1 MSQFMNSRYNFAWD
15 DMVILTD
22 DQKNPAAQPTR
33 ANILRAMQWLV
44 GGAQPNDNLF
54 LHFSGHGGQTEDLD
68 GDEEDGMD
76 ETIYPVD
83 FKQAGMIVDDEIH
96 WILVRPLPPGCRL
109 TAIFDCCHSGSV
121 MDLPYEYVTPPRFP
135 CFFGRRLTCLG
146 IAGDVEGTEFACRG
160 GTGTFGSG
168 NVVFERRYE
177 RCYQCRNIS
186 FQKTHDG
193 KWCH

>member
-1 MSQFMNSRYNFAWD
+1 MSQFMNTRYNFAWD

-44 GGAQPNDNLF
+44 NGAQPNDNLF
-54 LHFSGHGGQTEDLD
+54 IHYSGHGGQTEDLD

-83 FKQAGMIVDDEIH
+83 FKQAGMIVDDEMH
-96 WILVRPLPPGCRL
+96 WIMVKPLPPGCRL

-121 MDLPYEYVTPPRFP
+121 LDLPYEYVPN
-135 CFFGRRLTCLG
+135 FFVGVVVDGRDRKG
-146 IAGDVEGTEFACRG
+146 
-160 GTGTFGSG
+160 
-168 NVVFERRYE
+168 
-177 RCYQCRNIS
+177 
-186 FQKTHDG
+186 H
-193 KWCH
+193 

>member
-1 MSQFMNSRYNFAWD
+1 MNTRYNFAWD

-44 GGAQPNDNLF
+44 NGAQANDNLF
-54 LHFSGHGGQTEDLD
+54 IHYSGHGGQTEDLD

-83 FKQAGMIVDDEIH
+83 FKQAGMIVDDEMH
-96 WILVRPLPPGCRL
+96 WIMVKPLSPGCRL

-121 MDLPYEYVTPPRFP
+121 LDLPYEYVPN
-135 CFFGRRLTCLG
+135 FFVEWEVDGRDRKG
-146 IAGDVEGTEFACRG
+146 R
-160 GTGTFGSG
+160 
-168 NVVFERRYE
+168 
-177 RCYQCRNIS
+177 
-186 FQKTHDG
+186 
-193 KWCH
+193 

>member
-44 GGAQPNDNLF
+44 TGAQPNDNLF
-54 LHFSGHGGQTEDLD
+54 IHYSGHGGQTEDLD

-83 FKQAGMIVDDEIH
+83 FKQAGMIVDDEMH
-96 WILVRPLPPGCRL
+96 WIMVRPLPPGCRL

-121 MDLPYEYVTPPRFP
+121 LDLPYEYVRRF
-135 CFFGRRLTCLG
+135 CGVVVDVRDRKGR
-146 IAGDVEGTEFACRG
+146 
-160 GTGTFGSG
+160 
-168 NVVFERRYE
+168 
-177 RCYQCRNIS
+177 
-186 FQKTHDG
+186 
-193 KWCH
+193 